1 MISSLDPGGIA
12 RTQAPR
18 FDRSGCATD
27 VRMKAAHGWQSL
39 LLQEDRSRVATER
52 LVLDLEQLH
61 APKAIMDRARRI
73 AVDETRHV
81 ALCELMVREL
91 GFEPWR
97 PPVVLAPLPQTEDA
111 FEQSVV
117 ELLVAGFAVA
127 ETMSV
132 GGFAAARARTREP
145 LARWAINQIL
155 RDEVGHGAFGEEAGL
170 WAMAD
175 WSHERRQALWPTC
188 VAAMEELEQR
198 TGGPVGPRAHERT
211 DAAVEAL
218 GAPAAVAV
226 GEGMLRAVPR
236 WVLPRLARLGVL
248 RLQ

>member
-1 MISSLDPGGIA
+1 MMSSLDPSGFVRA
-12 RTQAPR
+12 QAPR
-18 FDRSGCATD
+18 FDRSACASD
-27 VRMKAAHGWQSL
+27 VRAKAAHVWQSL

-52 LVLDLEQLH
+52 LVVDLERLG
-61 APKAIMDRARRI
+61 APKAIMDRARQI
-73 AVDETRHV
+73 AVEETRHV
-81 ALCELMVREL
+81 ALCALLVREL

-97 PPVVLAPLPQTEDA
+97 PPVVLAPLPQAKDA
-111 FEQSVV
+111 FEQAVV

-155 RDEVGHGAFGEEAGL
+155 RDEVGHGAFGEEAGR
-170 WAMAD
+170 WAMTN
-175 WSHERRQALWPTC
+175 WSNDRRQSLWQVC
-188 VAAMEELEQR
+188 VTAMEELEQR
-198 TGGPVGPRAHERT
+198 TGGPIGPRAHER
-211 DAAVEAL
+211 AESAIEAL
-218 GAPAAVAV
+218 GAPAAIIV

-248 RLQ
+248 SL